1 MAMRYTHEQLQ
12 SWLALN
18 GTIKGGSDPILDEV
32 NLLTLKEIYPRA
44 TEDNFFL
51 DTPRLAYYRARCMV
65 PWNGGAF
72 NQNNFLYAPL
82 VGGGYGIGAQFSTAV
97 PNTLGGMVFSPKFYC
112 VMVNEYLEILKVL
125 NTGPL
130 AVGRMIE
137 IDVAN
142 AFQTISVCQALDSL
156 QDGQQAS
163 RTDLLNGMAEALNDG
178 IVPSWN
184 GQIYT
189 SYGTA
194 ARNGAVSTTLNSNVF
209 WFGNNAGAAGPL
221 TYTGLVTA
229 YQRACVGP
237 EQPDLGSINST
248 GFGYFCERMQPQQ
261 RFTQGVQKTTDFGVV
276 ADRDDITGQTGIRFF
291 KSIVLKDDYF
301 PTAYPQ
307 QSNGTDPNGG
317 TWKTGTITYVAP
329 GTAPNNFPTSNCTL
343 TVGEVLTF
351 ENTRKI
357 LFRVADDQEF
367 GYGLTEFIRT
377 ANTTKVSAQLKA
389 ACNLNYLN
397 PRLHVQCYGING

>member
-1 MAMRYTHEQLQ
+1 MRYTHLQLVQ
-12 SWLALN
+12 WLAEH

-44 TEDNFFL
+44 VEDNFFL
-51 DTPRLAYYRARCMV
+51 DTPRLAYWRARCMV

-82 VGGGYGIGAQFSTAV
+82 MGGGYGIGASFSTAV
-97 PNTLGGMVFSPKFYC
+97 PNTLGGMIFSPRFYC
-112 VMVNEYLEILKVL
+112 VMINEYLEILKVL
-125 NTGPL
+125 NSGPL
-130 AVGRMIE
+130 AVGRMVE
-137 IDVAN
+137 IDTAN
-142 AFQTISVCQALDSL
+142 AFQTISVIQALDSL
-156 QDGQQAS
+156 QDGQQAG
-163 RTDLLNGMAEALNDG
+163 RTDLMNGMAEAINDG

-194 ARNGAVSTTLNSNVF
+194 ARNGAVGTTLNGNVF
-209 WFGNNAGAAGPL
+209 WFGNSAGAAGPL
-221 TYTGLVTA
+221 TYSGLVTF
-229 YQRACVGP
+229 YQRCCVGA
-237 EQPDLGSINST
+237 EQPDLGTVNST
-248 GFGYFCERMQPQQ
+248 AFGYFCERMQPQQ

-291 KSIVLKDDYF
+291 KAIVLKDDYF

-317 TWKTGTITYVAP
+317 TWKTGTIAYTAP
-329 GTAPNNFPTSNCTL
+329 ATPPNNFPTTNVTL

-351 ENTRKI
+351 ENTRKV
-357 LFRVADDQEF
+357 LFRVTDDQEF
-367 GYGLTEFIRT
+367 GYGMTEFIRT
-377 ANTTKVSAQLKA
+377 ANTTKVSSQLKA
-389 ACNLNYLN
+389 AVNLNYLN
-397 PRLHVQCYGING
+397 PRLHGQGYGING